1 MNKLLTL
8 TLGVYVAL
16 VSPWAVAVEPSEAA
30 ATKILFIGDSF
41 TGSQGGIWTHVA
53 KLAASVPEPIVI
65 ASDAVVV
72 GGATL
77 KRQWD
82 LHDAVTAIDTNAHDV
97 VVLQDD
103 IPEINIDYFRQY
115 ATQFIN
121 EARLHRARPVLY
133 MTWAYQRLGWIL

>member
-1 MNKLLTL
+1 MKKLLTL
-8 TLGVYVAL
+8 TLGAYLAL
-16 VSPWAVAVEPSEAA
+16 VYPWAVAREPPESAT
-30 ATKILFIGDSF
+30 TKILYIGDSF

-53 KLAASVPEPIVI
+53 ELAASVAKPTAI
-65 ASDAVVV
+65 ASDSVVV

-77 KRQWD
+77 KRLWE

-121 EARLHRARPVLY
+121 EARLHRARPVL
-133 MTWAYQRLGWIL
+133 